1 MKCLSS
7 TLAFS
12 STTVVTAIFLG
23 FLSSGLNASA
33 AWSAIACGILA
44 AVAAWRTTNPFP
56 RARPRFWDWV
66 VLTVFALASLRAFL
80 WVIYSRGDELCVLS
94 PNNLGDLSLHLNLI
108 RYLASGVAFW
118 PESSILSNAPLSYP
132 LGADLLNS
140 LLEICGVDTI
150 RGLVWTGLAGAALTG
165 YALWSWGGPF
175 GVAAFLFNGG
185 LAGFAVLRT
194 LQIDDFQREMVWK
207 NLFLSMFVTQR
218 GLLFA
223 LPAGLLLL
231 HVWRERYFRGANR
244 VISFWLELLLYASM
258 PLFNLHAF
266 LFLSLVLFAIF
277 ITFFFSGAKAPDK
290 KNRFPSVDG
299 AKIAASPARP
309 GESFRDGAS
318 PVREVLIFIASAA
331 LPATVGILLITG
343 FFSAASGIRWS
354 PAWIMGETGWNL
366 WVWIWNFGLAL
377 PLSLM
382 LAVALYFDRDIEARC
397 FVWAAS
403 AVFAACC
410 VFVFAPWQWDN
421 MKLMLWSWLVIAPYL
436 WKKMLASLKLPARAA
451 VCVVLFFSGGVS
463 LIGGLDT
470 RHGYAIAQRSELAAW
485 QHAIAG
491 IPPGVRFASVSDYN
505 HPLILL
511 GRKVTCGYEG
521 HLWSHGLDY
530 HNKFELLN
538 KSLNG
543 EVSWRSS
550 APLLDVEW
558 LALRNKD
565 LPNTK
570 PPGDPP
576 AANAFGALYDLRPL
590 LKQDP
595 SSPESPQLRPQSVD
609 LFW

>member
-7 TLAFS
+7 MLAFS
-12 STTVVTAIFLG
+12 STTVVAAILLAFM
-23 FLSSGLNASA
+23 FSGINALA
-33 AWSAIACGILA
+33 AWLAIACGTLA
-44 AVAAWRTTNPFP
+44 AVAAWRTTNPYP
-56 RARPRFWDWV
+56 RAPLGFWDWL
-66 VLTVFALASLRAFL
+66 VLAVFALSSVRAFL
-80 WVIYSRGDELCVLS
+80 WLIYPRGDEICVLS

-132 LGADLLNS
+132 LGADLING

-150 RGLVWTGLAGAALTG
+150 RGLIWTGLAGAALTG

-194 LQIDDFQREMVWK
+194 LQIDDFQRDMVWK

-223 LPAGLLLL
+223 LPGGLLLL
-231 HVWRERYFRGANR
+231 YVWRERYFRSGNR
-244 VISFWLELLLYASM
+244 VVSFWLELLLYASM
-258 PLFNLHAF
+258 PLFSVHAF
-266 LFLSLVLFAIF
+266 LFLSLILSAIF
-277 ITFFFSGAKAPDK
+277 IASLFSARKPGKEKRFSSPGGAPIAALPA
-290 KNRFPSVDG
+290 RSGYPSRDGDG
-299 AKIAASPARP
+299 A
-309 GESFRDGAS
+309 
-318 PVREVLIFIASAA
+318 VREVLILVASAA
-331 LPATVGILLITG
+331 LPATVGILLVTG
-343 FFSAASGIRWS
+343 FFSASSGIRWS
-354 PAWIMGETGWNL
+354 PAWIMGESGWNL

-377 PLSLM
+377 PLSLL
-382 LAVALYFDRDIEARC
+382 LAAALYSDRDIEARC

-410 VFVFAPWQWDN
+410 VFIFAPWEWDN

-436 WKKMLASLKLPARAA
+436 WKKMLAPLKLPARAA
-451 VCVVLFFSGGVS
+451 VCVALFFSGGVS

-470 RHGYAIAQRSELAAW
+470 RHGYAIAQRSELAGW
-485 QHAIAG
+485 QHAVAS
-491 IPPGVRFASVSDYN
+491 IPPEVRFASVSDYN

-511 GRKVTCGYEG
+511 GRKVACGYEG

-530 HNKFELLN
+530 HKRLELLS
-538 KSLNG
+538 KSLKG
-543 EVSWRSS
+543 EVGWRSS
-550 APLLDVEW
+550 APLLGVEW

-565 LPNTK
+565 LPLAK

-576 AANAFGALYDLRPL
+576 AANAYGALYDLRPL

-595 SSPESPQLRPQSVD
+595 ASPESPRLQQRSVD
-609 LFW
+609 LSW